1 MAERFSS
8 EYPEE
13 FEKILMNCGAKEQ
26 DFPKVY
32 RIAYEGVLNAQAFES
47 TYANKVRRG
56 MKLSPEAKQDVGT
69 YSTSCFEF

>member
-32 RIAYEGVLNAQAFES
+32 RIAVQKNRIFRKCTEL
-47 TYANKVRRG
+47 R
-56 MKLSPEAKQDVGT
+56 MK
-69 YSTSCFEF
+69 EF

>member
-13 FEKILMNCGAKEQ
+13 FEKILVNCGAKEQ

-32 RIAYEGVLNAQAFES
+32 RIAYEGNDADPPLDAES
-47 TYANKVRRG
+47 VTACGTQCRRSE
-56 MKLSPEAKQDVGT
+56 K
-69 YSTSCFEF
+69 

>member
-26 DFPKVY
+26 DFPKGTEL
-32 RIAYEGVLNAQAFES
+32 R
-47 TYANKVRRG
+47 
-56 MKLSPEAKQDVGT
+56 MK
-69 YSTSCFEF
+69 EF

>member
-47 TYANKVRRG
+47 T
-56 MKLSPEAKQDVGT
+56 
-69 YSTSCFEF
+69 